1 MTQVSALGPGVC
13 EILYVSSKSGAAIS
27 HSPLAFPKLSP
38 TGLQRRVFCGLIF
51 QVWDPWAW
59 EPDVGLRS
67 LALGEKLC
75 SSNYPPFLCAGYLVV
90 WVLTVP
96 RVCLYY
102 SSYVPLYF
110 YL

>member
-1 MTQVSALGPGVC
+1 M
-13 EILYVSSKSGAAIS
+13 YFKSGVAIS

-38 TGLQRRVFCGLIF
+38 TGLRCQVFCGLIF

-75 SSNYPPFLCAGYLVV
+75 NSNYPPFFVRGLPGDG
-90 WVLTVP
+90 
-96 RVCLYY
+96 
-102 SSYVPLYF
+102 S
-110 YL
+110 